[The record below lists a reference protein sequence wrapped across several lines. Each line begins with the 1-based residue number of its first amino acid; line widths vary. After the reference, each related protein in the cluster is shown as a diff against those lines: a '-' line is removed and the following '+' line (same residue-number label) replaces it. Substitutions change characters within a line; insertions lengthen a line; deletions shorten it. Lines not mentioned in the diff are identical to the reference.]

1 MPAKRLTV
9 CERWPRGA
17 FVSSAPTLNSSSLY
31 TGLSWSIRW
40 QFTNHFEHFLSHIHF
55 ESLKKKYYS
64 VPLNNLGV
72 VSHIAY
78 SMFSW
83 WKKMPL
89 CLIITGWHHQK
100 CFSFSFG
107 LISKKQERDNE
118 VFVIKT
124 QNQKKS
130 LIIWNSDIQ
139 TFKYSFAFKSS
150 QGSLLTINTGHQG
163 GGIGP
168 TKAHF
173 CLVEYL
179 VWFWFRWSLGHTSR
193 NTPVGNIST

>member
-1 MPAKRLTV
+1 
-9 CERWPRGA
+9 
-17 FVSSAPTLNSSSLY
+17 
-31 TGLSWSIRW
+31 
-40 QFTNHFEHFLSHIHF
+40 
-55 ESLKKKYYS
+55 
-64 VPLNNLGV
+64 
-72 VSHIAY
+72 
-78 SMFSW
+78 MFSW

-89 CLIITGWHHQK
+89 WVIITGWHHQK

-124 QNQKKS
+124 KNQKKS

-163 GGIGP
+163 PRRGVGP

-179 VWFWFRWSLGHTSR
+179 VWFWLRWSLGHTSR
-193 NTPVGNIST
+193 NTPVFGAYFKKQTIKIVCFFQKLICVGSCYLPVHG